1 MKAKP
6 RFKDRRIQ
14 RLLYD
19 DTQAPRASTN
29 TSGINVSWGVC
40 QKDNIDDVKDIKTAL
55 KGKECRYE

>member
-19 DTQAPRASTN
+19 DTQASRASTN

-40 QKDNIDDVKDIKTAL
+40 QKDNIDDVKDIKAAL